1 MSENSDVISKEDAKR
16 LVELLDELEEILE
29 SKPDDTE
36 RLKKIYEELIQIRSR
51 MPNSHNQ
58 NCG

>member
-29 SKPDDTE
+29 SKPADTE
-36 RLKKIYEELIQIRSR
+36 RLKKIYEELVQIR
-51 MPNSHNQ
+51 
-58 NCG
+58 